1 MIPYRIFSRLVVAM
15 IVTAPIGTTAAAQ
28 TIAITGGKVYP
39 VSGPPIENGTVIIT
53 NGKITAVGV
62 NVPIPAGAQRID
74 AAGKIVTPG
83 FVNSSTQLGVQE
95 VSAVNDTRDMSARG
109 RDNIAAAFTV
119 WEGLN
124 PNSVMLAPA
133 RMEGITSFVVIPTGG
148 LVAGQAALADVVPG
162 TTTDMIIRAPVAMV
176 AEVGDPLSV
185 GLSSRGEIIVK
196 LRELLEDTKFFRTH
210 RDAFD
215 RAQSRPFAAS
225 RLDLQAMIPV
235 IEGRLPLLI
244 TVDRASDIDAA
255 MRIAHDYNVK
265 LIIGGGAEAWM
276 MADKLAAARIPV
288 LTGAMNNIP
297 AGFAALGQR
306 QENGGLLRK
315 AGGQVALIGNA
326 GGGDEEAFNVRNLK
340 QEAGN
345 AVSYGM
351 TWDDALRA
359 VTLAPAEFFGAA
371 DRIGSL
377 QPGREGNV
385 VVWSGDPFEFTTRV
399 EHVFVRGREYKEKT
413 RQDLL
418 IERYRNLPGTHNAPL
433 PALFDCRRRT
443 RPIRVSAYCTWR
455 PRVMQSPQPEKKAA
469 FSTNAA
475 R

>member
-1 MIPYRIFSRLVVAM
+1 MISYNLIRR
-15 IVTAPIGTTAAAQ
+15 AALSVSVGLILAAAANAQ

-39 VSGPPIENGTVIIT
+39 VSGPVIENGTVLIT
-53 NGKITAVGV
+53 NGKISAVGA

-74 AAGKIVTPG
+74 ATGKIVTPG

-95 VSAVNDTRDMSARG
+95 IAAVNDTRDMSARG
-109 RDNIAAAFTV
+109 KDNIAAAFTV

-133 RMEGITSFVVIPTGG
+133 RKEGVTSFVVIPTGG
-148 LVAGQAALADVVPG
+148 LVSGQAALVDVVPG
-162 TTTDMIIRAPVAMV
+162 STTEMIIRAPVAMV

-185 GLSSRGEIIVK
+185 GLSSRGEVIGK
-196 LRELLEDTKFFRTH
+196 LRELLEDTKFFQTH

-215 RAQSRPFAAS
+215 RAQTRPFSAS
-225 RLDLQAMIPV
+225 RLDLQALIPV
-235 IEGRLPLLI
+235 IEGKLPLLVS
-244 TVDRASDIDAA
+244 VDRASDIDAA
-255 MRIAHDYNVK
+255 MRLAREYNVK
-265 LIIGGGAEAWM
+265 LMIGSGAEAWM
-276 MADKLAAARIPV
+276 MADKLAAAHIPV

-297 AGFAALGQR
+297 SGFADLGQR
-306 QENGGLLRK
+306 QENAGLLRK
-315 AGGQVALIGNA
+315 AGVQVALIGNA

-371 DRIGSL
+371 DRVGSL
-377 QPGREGNV
+377 QVGREGNV
-385 VVWSGDPFEFTTRV
+385 VVWSGDPFEFTSRA
-399 EHVFVRGREYKEKT
+399 EHVFVRGQEYHDKT

-418 IERYRNLPGTHNAPL
+418 IERYRNLPGTHNNP
-433 PALFDCRRRT
+433 P
-443 RPIRVSAYCTWR
+443 S
-455 PRVMQSPQPEKKAA
+455 Q
-469 FSTNAA
+469 
-475 R
+475 

>member
-1 MIPYRIFSRLVVAM
+1 MISYKLFTRSALSAVLAAMVAG
-15 IVTAPIGTTAAAQ
+15 TANGQ

-39 VSGPPIENGTVIIT
+39 VSGPAIENGTVIIT
-53 NGKITAVGV
+53 NGRISAVGA
-62 NVPIPAGAQRID
+62 NVPIPAGARRID
-74 AAGKIVTPG
+74 ATGKIVTPG

-95 VSAVNDTRDMSARG
+95 IAAVNDTRDMSARG
-109 RDNIAAAFTV
+109 KDNIAAAFTV

-133 RMEGITSFVVIPTGG
+133 RKEGVTSFVIVPTGG
-148 LVAGQAALADVVPG
+148 LVAGQAALVDLVPG
-162 TTTDMIIRAPVAMV
+162 TTTDMILRAPVAMV
-176 AEVGDPLSV
+176 AEIGDPQSA
-185 GLSSRGEIIVK
+185 GLASRGELIVK
-196 LRELLEDTKFFRTH
+196 LRELLEDTKYFQAH

-215 RAQSRPFAAS
+215 RAQTRPFAAS

-235 IEGRLPLLI
+235 VEGRLPLVV
-244 TVDRASDIDAA
+244 TVDRESDIDAT
-255 MRIAHDYNVK
+255 MRIAKDYNIK
-265 LIIGGGAEAWM
+265 LMIGGGAEAWM
-276 MADKLAAARIPV
+276 MADKLAAARVPV

-306 QENGGLLRK
+306 QENAALLRK
-315 AGGQVALIGNA
+315 AGVQVALIGNA

-359 VTLAPAEFFGAA
+359 VTLAPAEFFGVA
-371 DRIGSL
+371 DRVGSL

-385 VVWSGDPFEFTTRV
+385 VVWSGDPFEFTTRA
-399 EHVFVRGREYKEKT
+399 EHVFVRGREYNGKT

-418 IERYRNLPGTHNAPL
+418 IERYKNLPGSHNTP
-433 PALFDCRRRT
+433 P
-443 RPIRVSAYCTWR
+443 
-455 PRVMQSPQPEKKAA
+455 PE
-469 FSTNAA
+469 
-475 R
+475 